1 MTDVD
6 PDGLWRWGSA
16 LAAVRF
22 ATERRVYQ
30 VNVTMKIPFS
40 LNAKGISQTAH
51 HVIIGLT
58 YYQWMIVRLYQPR
71 TRSPMSG
78 MSTVSA
84 PSPTDVTILTR

>member
-40 LNAKGISQTAH
+40 LNAKGIPQTAH
-51 HVIIGLT
+51 HAIISLT
-58 YYQWMIVRLYQPR
+58 YY
-71 TRSPMSG
+71 
-78 MSTVSA
+78 
-84 PSPTDVTILTR
+84 